1 MQRPNTQGHQVG
13 TSREGSP
20 AQARAL
26 RRRRAAARGAAS
38 SSSTC
43 FTTPAR
49 ARKSTRLTGVQTRA
63 LPRLISAVAAAGGT
77 LMAVAELRRA
87 TMWQDVIDAL
97 EDARVDARIELRMA
111 EDELRRAHG

>member
-1 MQRPNTQGHQVG
+1 SSDLNTQGHQVG

-26 RRRRAAARGAAS
+26 RRRRAAARR
-38 SSSTC
+38 C
-43 FTTPAR
+43 EQLEHVLHYAR
-49 ARKSTRLTGVQTRA
+49 ARGRQCARRSNRA
-63 LPRLISAVAAAGGT
+63 WLISAVAAAGGT